1 MQRSEIIISAC
12 AAISGGEHFGAVT
25 YRAGAEGEGKMTDRN
40 SYKKWTSEDDELL
53 RNLVLA
59 NFSPF
64 DIAAKLG
71 RSVSTVKARAH
82 CLGMTLRRSRAP
94 LLTLPDLKAEGK

>member
-1 MQRSEIIISAC
+1 
-12 AAISGGEHFGAVT
+12 
-25 YRAGAEGEGKMTDRN
+25 MTDRN

-59 NFSPF
+59 NVSPF
-64 DIAAKLG
+64 DIAAELG

-82 CLGMTLRRSRAP
+82 CLGITLRRLGDA
-94 LLTLPDLKAEGK
+94 DLEKGEMITACETGEARKD

>member
-1 MQRSEIIISAC
+1 
-12 AAISGGEHFGAVT
+12 
-25 YRAGAEGEGKMTDRN
+25 MTDRN

-53 RNLVLA
+53 RSLALA
-59 NFSPF
+59 NVSPI

-82 CLGMTLRRSRAP
+82 CLGIILPRLGT
-94 LLTLPDLKAEGK
+94 LTLPDLKAKGK

>member
-1 MQRSEIIISAC
+1 MS
-12 AAISGGEHFGAVT
+12 
-25 YRAGAEGEGKMTDRN
+25 DRN

-59 NFSPF
+59 NVSPF

-71 RSVSTVKARAH
+71 RSVSTDKARAH
-82 CLGMTLRRSRAP
+82 FLGILLRRLGTTP
-94 LLTLPDLKAEGK
+94 LTLPDLKAKGK

>member
-1 MQRSEIIISAC
+1 MS
-12 AAISGGEHFGAVT
+12 
-25 YRAGAEGEGKMTDRN
+25 DRN
-40 SYKKWTSEDDELL
+40 SYKKWTAEDDELL

-59 NFSPF
+59 NVSPF

-82 CLGMTLRRSRAP
+82 CLGTTLRP
-94 LLTLPDLKAEGK
+94 LGTLTLPDLKAKEK